1 MSAGLDS
8 NNHCRPGGEAARYW
22 WFPSGCG
29 EMVGLKTHPASAT
42 MRRSFSHRNALK
54 WTENA
59 PMDPYIKAK
68 SPLRGSR
75 KPGIRHGPG
84 LPRIERREKEEVA
97 SVRRAL
103 KKAARREGKKEIA
116 EGM

>member
-1 MSAGLDS
+1 MRTNGPLENASGLSDD
-8 NNHCRPGGEAARYW
+8 
-22 WFPSGCG
+22 
-29 EMVGLKTHPASAT
+29 AT
-42 MRRSFSHRNALK
+42 KFSPRDALK

-84 LPRIERREKEEVA
+84 LRRIERRQREELA
-97 SVRRAL
+97 AVRRAL

-116 EGM
+116 DEM